1 MQANGRSA
9 NVRLGRYSE
18 RMILLGID
26 PGTAETGYGVITVQG
41 SSLDAVD
48 HGCITTSAREPLEL
62 RLAHIFAEVSALI
75 ARHEPASVALE
86 DLFVGGNPR
95 TILSVGHARGAVL
108 TACGRSGLPTTGYPP
123 AEVKMTVCGFGRAD
137 KSQVQRMVVAS
148 LRLDRPP
155 ASDHAADALAVAL
168 CHAHT
173 SRSLA
178 VRAAAG

>member
-1 MQANGRSA
+1 
-9 NVRLGRYSE
+9 
-18 RMILLGID
+18 MILLGID
-26 PGTAETGYGVITVQG
+26 PGTAETGYGVIAVQG
-41 SSLDAVD
+41 SSLDVVD
-48 HGCITTSAREPLEL
+48 HGCITTSASQPLEL

-75 ARHEPASVALE
+75 ATHEPGSVALE

-108 TACGRSGLPTTGYPP
+108 TACGRAGVATAGYPP

-148 LRLDRPP
+148 LRLERPP
-155 ASDHAADALAVAL
+155 ATDHAADALAVAV

-173 SRSLA
+173 SRTHAL
-178 VRAAAG
+178 RAAAG